1 MSTVDDV
8 ATELGLPTGDVLE
21 ACRTLDIVAS
31 SGASGLS
38 SAEHRRLRATLHGHS
53 ALPPV
58 VAGSTDPAPR
68 AAPAP
73 DPRTLQAR
81 AAELRDRRRTPR
93 LSPRTVTRIAVYAFL
108 LVAVIVAVVSLRD
121 RAEGDDPGVRAFVED
136 DEGTCVDLDGGSGA
150 RVTTMPCEG
159 PHDAELYAVV
169 AVGDRELAG
178 GPDDAYPGSEA
189 VVAEAEAVCGNR
201 FADYVGRP
209 DGESSLDVVFLVPT
223 AVTWELG
230 DRTLVCLVEDPSAA
244 LIGSVAGTGR

>member
-8 ATELGLPTGDVLE
+8 AAELGLPTGDVLE

-68 AAPAP
+68 AAPA
-73 DPRTLQAR
+73 RTLQAR

-121 RAEGDDPGVRAFVED
+121 RAEGDDPGMRAFVED
-136 DEGTCVDLDGGSGA
+136 DEGTCVDLAGGSGA
-150 RVTTMPCEG
+150 RVTTVPCED

-169 AVGDRELAG
+169 TVGDRELAG

-189 VVAEAEAVCGNR
+189 VVAEAEAVCSDR

-209 DGESSLDVVFLVPT
+209 DNESSLDVVFLVPT
-223 AVTWELG
+223 ATTWELG
-230 DRTLVCLVEDPSAA
+230 DRTMVCLVEDPSAD
-244 LIGSVAGTGR
+244 LIASVADTGR